1 MHPQSIAH
9 NEPNSM
15 TVDVQPTDEGSA
27 PDHGNDAL
35 IVTRRSRRRS
45 RRVLPPH
52 YVVHVD
58 ARFLVDGARTPEQ
71 ALDWVNARLSDPNV
85 DLHVTS
91 FGHVQRVV
99 LADEIESYGTGQP
112 AFEVANGN
120 LTVVRQWSPAAWPA
134 VTCTPRG
141 IAS

>member
-1 MHPQSIAH
+1 
-9 NEPNSM
+9 M

-52 YVVHVD
+52 YVVHID